1 MALRSGIRHIKDI
14 AHPFRVDRRMF
25 AREPIINK
33 LFLLLGIFLLTILT
47 ILLIEHYFDRFY
59 TLRYQQSIR
68 NQEQKQKLE
77 FLFKENLLNIHLAF
91 KTFPTIQH
99 PQQLSNT
106 HAIIRDN
113 VNVCIDILRVL
124 DQGGQF
130 TSVNSANLPANDQI
144 AEIITYWNDQY
155 TGTIPEVRE
164 LIPAIYDLQAL
175 ASKIVGALRSSLNS
189 GQEMSDGMNQTINFY
204 IKQADSHFTRIYET
218 ERKIAYDIQ
227 KNVVQLNNTSINV
240 LDRYNKL
247 KYLSLLIFSLFAGF
261 ITYLI
266 IIQITKVIL
275 FRRRAEENSQKLLM
289 AVEQSPVAIM
299 ITNTRGA
306 TDYVNKS
313 FETKTGYLKKE
324 VLGTSPGFFK
334 TDKRSGFAEILQNT
348 VLTGSTWSGEI
359 ETQNK
364 DGFVYWEKV
373 HISPVFNEENAIS
386 SFIVIR
392 EDITEKRLLTQSL
405 NESLNTLKAITENLP
420 VGILLVDEKQQIIEI
435 NQTAAK
441 TMGFSSLPEALKH
454 IREKRYSQFFET
466 IKQNEYQDSSTG
478 ASIRSLEEL
487 LTVPENN
494 VSRVILKNIIPI
506 KLNNRP
512 VNLEAF
518 MDITA
523 QKEIQQK
530 EAEANK
536 AKSEFLANMSHE
548 IRTPMNGIVGA
559 TELISKTRLNKEQQN
574 IISIISKSCQ
584 NLTHIINDILDFSK
598 IEARKMKIETY
609 PFNIRSTVDYVVDQ
623 ISFKANEK
631 KLELFAVV
639 GETIPHVLI
648 GDEGRLIQIM
658 INLVGNAVK
667 FTHEGEVV
675 FKVEVEK
682 QIGADISLHFSV
694 EDSGIGI
701 PAEKLEK
708 IFDSFTQADGST
720 TRKFGGTGLGTSISK
735 MLVELMGGKIWV
747 ESPNPGFAWS
757 QDNPGSVFHF
767 VLPFKIDKNQTN
779 QELNNEKLK
788 DLKAL
793 IVDDHKTNLLL
804 LKKTLHNWGIT
815 TTEAANTADALEILK
830 EETDHNLLIADPQ
843 TMEQKEKEFIAA
855 VKQTIPTI
863 RTILLIPENKIS
875 SKKDLKLFDRI
886 IHKPVKHSTLFTSIY
901 DLFSQPAN
909 HEPATTARG
918 SSEEPVHGKATKNI
932 LLVED
937 NIINQK
943 IAEKMLAR
951 MGCTS
956 VIAGNGQEA
965 VDLLNEN
972 RDGFDLILMDV
983 QMPVLNGLDA
993 TKAIRSKG
1001 INTPIIAMTANVLKG
1016 DREICLE
1023 AGMNDY
1029 IGKPVTIEDLTN
1041 VLQKWI

>member
-1 MALRSGIRHIKDI
+1 MKTGRRKRKGLSY
-14 AHPFRVDRRMF
+14 PFSVNKRMF
-25 AREPIINK
+25 TREPIINK
-33 LFLLLGIFLLTILT
+33 LFLLLAIFFLSILS
-47 ILLIEHYFDRFY
+47 ILFIENYFDRFY
-59 TLRYQQSIR
+59 TLRYQQTIR

-77 FLFKENLLNIHLAF
+77 FLFKENLLHIHLSF
-91 KTFPTIQH
+91 KTFSTIQH
-99 PQQLSNT
+99 NQQLSNV
-106 HAIIRDN
+106 HSDIREK
-113 VNVCIDILRVL
+113 VSYCVDILRVL
-124 DQGGQF
+124 DNGGNF
-130 TSVNSANLPANDQI
+130 SNINYANLPANDEI
-144 AEIITYWNDQY
+144 VEIITYWNDQY

-175 ASKIVGALRSSLNS
+175 ASKIVGALRSS
-189 GQEMSDGMNQTINFY
+189 MSSDQKASKSFVQSINFY
-204 IKQADSHFTRIYET
+204 LKQADSHFSRIYET

-247 KYLSLLIFSLFAGF
+247 KYLSLLIFSLFAGI

-266 IIQITKVIL
+266 IIQISKVIL
-275 FRRRAEENSQKLLM
+275 FRKKAEEDSQKLLM

-306 TDYVNKS
+306 TEYVNKN
-313 FETKTGYLKKE
+313 FETKTGFPKQE
-324 VLGTSPGFFK
+324 VLGANPTFFK
-334 TDKRSGFAEILQNT
+334 TDKKSGFSEILQNT
-348 VLTGSTWSGEI
+348 VLAGNTWSGEI

-373 HISPVFNEENAIS
+373 HISPVFNEMNSIS

-405 NESLNTLKAITENLP
+405 NESVNTLKAITENLP
-420 VGILLVDEKQQIIEI
+420 VGILIVDDKQQIIEI

-441 TMGFSSLPEALKH
+441 IMGFTGLPEALRF
-454 IREKRYSQFFET
+454 IRERKYNNFFEI
-466 IKQNEYQDSSTG
+466 IKENEYQDLSTG
-478 ASIRSLEEL
+478 ASIRSLEEQ
-487 LTVPENN
+487 LTVAENN
-494 VSRVILKNIIPI
+494 ISRVILKNIIPI
-506 KLNNRP
+506 KINNRS

-559 TELISKTRLNKEQQN
+559 TELIAQTRLNKEQSN

-584 NLTHIINDILDFSK
+584 NLTNIINDILDFSK

-609 PFNIRSTVDYVVDQ
+609 PFNIRSTVDYLIDQ
-623 ISFKANEK
+623 MSFKANEK

-639 GETIPHVLI
+639 EDTIPQVLL

-658 INLVGNAVK
+658 INLLGNAVK

-675 FKVEVEK
+675 FKVEIEK
-682 QIGADISLHFSV
+682 QIGSDITLHFLV

-701 PAEKLEK
+701 PPEKLEK

-747 ESPNPGFAWS
+747 ESPNPNFAWS
-757 QDNPGSVFHF
+757 SENPGAVFHF
-767 VLPFKIDKNQTN
+767 VLTFKINKNESAT
-779 QELNNEKLK
+779 ELENENLK
-788 DLKAL
+788 DLHAL
-793 IVDDHKTNLLL
+793 ILDDHKTNVLL
-804 LKKTLHNWGIT
+804 LKKTLHNWGIKT
-815 TTEAANTADALEILK
+815 HEAYSLDDANYILNQGHK
-830 EETDHNLLIADPQ
+830 LDILIVDPRVLV
-843 TMEQKEKEFIAA
+843 QKEKEFISNLR
-855 VKQTIPTI
+855 KIIPEI
-863 RTILLIPENKIS
+863 KTILLIPENKMA
-875 SKKDLKLFDRI
+875 SKKELRLFDRL

-901 DLFSQPAN
+901 DLFSQ
-909 HEPATTARG
+909 
-918 SSEEPVHGKATKNI
+918 SEQIPKNGNNGFQEDKEVRKDDSTKRV
-932 LLVED
+932 LVVED
-937 NIINQK
+937 NAINQK
-943 IAEKMLAR
+943 IAEKMLNR
-951 MGCTS
+951 LSCTS
-956 VIAGNGQEA
+956 LIANNGQEA
-965 VDLLNEN
+965 IDLLMGNQ
-972 RDGFDLILMDV
+972 DTFDLVLMDI

-993 TKAIRSKG
+993 TRKLRSKG
-1001 INTPIIAMTANVLKG
+1001 FNIPIVAMTANVLKG

-1029 IGKPVTIEDLTN
+1029 IGKPVSMDELSNILH
-1041 VLQKWI
+1041 KWV

>member
-1 MALRSGIRHIKDI
+1 MKPVINNIIGLSKS
-14 AHPFRVDRRMF
+14 FKVNRRLF

-33 LFLLLGIFLLTILT
+33 LFLLLAIFFLTILS
-47 ILLIEHYFDRFY
+47 ILFIENYFDKYY

-77 FLFKENLLNIHLAF
+77 FLFKENLLHIHLAF

-106 HAIIRDN
+106 HAAIRES
-113 VNVCIDILRVL
+113 VSQCIDILRVL

-130 TSVNSANLPANDQI
+130 SNVNTANLPRNDQI
-144 AEIITYWNDQY
+144 IEIINYWSDQY

-175 ASKIVGALRSSLNS
+175 ASKIVGALRSALNS
-189 GQEMSDGMNQTINFY
+189 QQEVSENLMQTINFY
-204 IKQADSHFTRIYET
+204 LKQADSHFTRIYET

-247 KYLSLLIFSLFAGF
+247 KYLSLVVFSLFAGI

-266 IIQITKVIL
+266 IIQISKVIL
-275 FRRRAEENSQKLLM
+275 FRKKAEEDSQKLLM

-299 ITNTRGA
+299 ITNTRGI
-306 TDYVNKS
+306 TEYVNKS
-313 FETKTGYLKKE
+313 FEAKTGYLKKE
-324 VLGTSPGFFK
+324 VMGVNPVFFK
-334 TDKRSGFAEILQNT
+334 TIKRSYFSEILQNT
-348 VLTGSTWSGEI
+348 VLSGGTWSGEI
-359 ETQNK
+359 ETQNRE
-364 DGFVYWEKV
+364 GFVYWEKV

-441 TMGFSSLPEALKH
+441 TMGFSSLQEALKH
-454 IREKRYSQFFET
+454 IREKRYSHFFET
-466 IKQNEYQDSSTG
+466 VIQNEYQDTSTG
-478 ASIRSLEEL
+478 ANIRALEEH

-494 VSRVILKNIIPI
+494 ISRVILKNIIPI
-506 KLNNRP
+506 KINNRP

-523 QKEIQQK
+523 QKEMQQK

-559 TELISKTRLNKEQQN
+559 TELISKTKLNKEQRN
-574 IISIISKSCQ
+574 IITIISKSCQ

-609 PFNIRSTVDYVVDQ
+609 PFNIRSTVDYLIDQ

-631 KLELFAVV
+631 KIELFAVV
-639 GETIPHVLI
+639 GETVPLVLV

-667 FTHEGEVV
+667 FTQIGEVV

-682 QIGADISLHFSV
+682 QIESEVTLHFSV

-701 PAEKLEK
+701 PVEKLEK

-747 ESPNPGFAWS
+747 ESPNPNFAWS
-757 QDNPGSVFHF
+757 KDNPGTVFHF
-767 VLPFKIDKNQTN
+767 LLPFTIDKNQSHK
-779 QELNNEKLK
+779 ELNNEKLK
-788 DLKAL
+788 DLHAL
-793 IVDDHKTNLLL
+793 LVDDQKTNLLL
-804 LKKTLHNWGIT
+804 LKKTLHNWGIVT
-815 TTEAANTADALEILK
+815 DEAYNMEEALQVLGDNSNHDLVIVEPNVL
-830 EETDHNLLIADPQ
+830 A
-843 TMEQKEKEFIAA
+843 QKEKEFVIKA
-855 VKQTIPTI
+855 KELIPGI
-863 RTILLIPENKIS
+863 KTILLIPENKLS
-875 SKKDLKLFDRI
+875 SKKELRLFDKI
-886 IHKPVKHSTLFTSIY
+886 IHKPLKHSTLFTSIY
-901 DLFSQPAN
+901 DLFSQPETKVVKKTNESAKD
-909 HEPATTARG
+909 
-918 SSEEPVHGKATKNI
+918 SATKSI

-937 NIINQK
+937 NMINQK
-943 IAEKMLAR
+943 IAEKMLLR
-951 MGCTS
+951 MSCVST
-956 VIAGNGQEA
+956 IANNGQEA
-965 VDLLNEN
+965 VDLLLEGK
-972 RDGFDLILMDV
+972 DFDLILMDV

-993 TKAIRSKG
+993 TKMIRSKG

-1029 IGKPVTIEDLTN
+1029 IGKPVTMEDLSN
-1041 VLQKWI
+1041 LLQKWI

>member
-1 MALRSGIRHIKDI
+1 MKSQIINKKSLTDAFK
-14 AHPFRVDRRMF
+14 VNRRMV

-33 LFLLLGIFLLTILT
+33 LFLLLAIFFLTILS
-47 ILLIEHYFDRFY
+47 ILFIENYFDRFY

-77 FLFKENLLNIHLAF
+77 FLFKENLLHIHLAF
-91 KTFPTIQH
+91 KAFPTIRH

-106 HAIIRDN
+106 HASIREN
-113 VNVCIDILRVL
+113 VSLSIDILRIL

-130 TSVNSANLPANDQI
+130 SNTNTVNLPAND
-144 AEIITYWNDQY
+144 EIIENITYWYDQY

-175 ASKIVGALRSSLNS
+175 ASKIVGALRSSINLEE
-189 GQEMSDGMNQTINFY
+189 EMSGSLLETINFY
-204 IKQADSHFTRIYET
+204 LKQADSHFSRIYET

-227 KNVVQLNNTSINV
+227 KNVVQLNNTSISV

-247 KYLSLLIFSLFAGF
+247 KYLSLLIFSLFAG
-261 ITYLI
+261 IVTYLI
-266 IIQITKVIL
+266 IIQISKVIL
-275 FRRRAEENSQKLLM
+275 FRKKAEGDSRKLLM

-306 TDYVNKS
+306 TEYVNKN
-313 FETKTGYLKKE
+313 FETKTGFLKTD
-324 VLGTSPGFFK
+324 VVGNGPAFFK
-334 TDKRSGFAEILQNT
+334 TDKRNGFSDVLHNCVLSGN
-348 VLTGSTWSGEI
+348 TWSGEI

-373 HISPVFNEENAIS
+373 HISPVFNDENSIS

-405 NESLNTLKAITENLP
+405 NESLDTLKAITENLP
-420 VGILLVDEKQQIIEI
+420 VGILIVDEKQQIIEI

-441 TMGFSSLPEALKH
+441 TMGFSNLSDALKS
-454 IREKRYSQFFET
+454 IREKKYSHFFET
-466 IKQNEYQDSSTG
+466 IELNEYQDLSTG
-478 ASIRSLEEL
+478 VSIRSMEER
-487 LTVPENN
+487 LTVAENN
-494 VSRVILKNIIPI
+494 ISRVILKNIIPI

-530 EAEANK
+530 EAESNK

-559 TELISKTRLNKEQQN
+559 TELIASTKLNKEQRN

-598 IEARKMKIETY
+598 IEARKMKIELY
-609 PFNIRSTVDYVVDQ
+609 PFNIRSTVDYLIDQ

-631 KLELFAVV
+631 KIELFAVV
-639 GETIPHVLI
+639 EETIPQILI

-667 FTHEGEVV
+667 FTQEGEVV
-675 FKVEVEK
+675 FKVEVDH
-682 QIGADISLHFSV
+682 QIGSEISLHFMV

-701 PAEKLEK
+701 PTEKLEK

-747 ESPNPGFAWS
+747 ESPNPNFAWS
-757 QDNPGSVFHF
+757 QQNPGAVFHF
-767 VLPFKIDKNQTN
+767 VLPFKIDKNQSD
-779 QELNNEKLK
+779 QELNNENLK

-793 IVDDHKTNLLL
+793 LVDDHKTNILL
-804 LKKTLHNWGIT
+804 LKKTLHNWGIN
-815 TTEAANTADALEILK
+815 TEEALNVSEALKIL
-830 EETDHNLLIADPQ
+830 EENPNLDLIIADRQ
-843 TMEQKEKEFIAA
+843 VLEQKEKEFIA
-855 VKQTIPTI
+855 KI
-863 RTILLIPENKIS
+863 RIIAPLTKTILLIPENKIS
-875 SKKDLKLFDRI
+875 SKKEISIFDRI

-901 DLFSQPAN
+901 DLFSLPEAPGAGIQNKPKKESTVN
-909 HEPATTARG
+909 R
-918 SSEEPVHGKATKNI
+918 V

-937 NIINQK
+937 NLINQK
-943 IAEKMLAR
+943 IAEKMLTR
-951 MGCTS
+951 LGCIS
-956 VIAGNGQEA
+956 VIANNGQEA
-965 VDLLNEN
+965 LDILTEGK
-972 RDGFDLILMDV
+972 DSFDFILMDV

-993 TKAIRSKG
+993 TKKIRSKG
-1001 INTPIIAMTANVLKG
+1001 LNIPIIAMTANVLKG

-1029 IGKPVTIEDLTN
+1029 IGKPVTIDDLSN
-1041 VLQKWI
+1041 VVQKWI